1 MAQNLVV
8 LSAQTSESADKS
20 ATGLLLGLSWI
31 CTSNIGARVGE
42 DDDGETIGF
51 VEGRVDGLT
60 AGLAVGR

>member
-8 LSAQTSESADKS
+8 LSAQTFESADKS

-31 CTSNIGARVGE
+31 CTRNIGARVGE

-51 VEGRVDGLT
+51 AVVGRVDGLT
-60 AGLAVGR
+60 VGLEVG